1 MLIRGITI
9 TLTGDWHSGRLAA
22 LSPSAWPRVKFDI
35 FPSCECEDSPKL
47 CPVLKHN
54 CNVMFMALFYCDAI
68 FSNCHALCTH
78 NFIGICL
85 LIIYYNNNNFCNYP
99 QSDFYPNAVNA
110 PHTWHIH
117 GVLRHLAK
125 DIDNCNGIKTD
136 ESRLLMFVL
145 VILWLDDCKWHSLP
159 QSQGRWLYI
168 IHIPLTSKF
177 VICIDHEI
185 VLNQLWIFI
194 FYLMKKSINYDKNL
208 DSVYEVDY
216 FSLQL

>member
-1 MLIRGITI
+1 MTGIA
-9 TLTGDWHSGRLAA
+9 GDWPPYLL
-22 LSPSAWPRVKFDI
+22 LSCYVTLFWPRVKFDI
-35 FPSCECEDSPKL
+35 FPSCECEDSPKI

-85 LIIYYNNNNFCNYP
+85 LIIYYNNNNFCNCP
-99 QSDFYPNAVNA
+99 QSDFYQNAVNA

-125 DIDNCNGIKTD
+125 DIDNYNGIKTD

-145 VILWLDDCKWHSLP
+145 VILWLE
-159 QSQGRWLYI
+159 WLQVAQFTTKSGTVI
-168 IHIPLTSKF
+168 IHNSHTANVKTF
-177 VICIDHEI
+177 MY
-185 VLNQLWIFI
+185 WINFE
-194 FYLMKKSINYDKNL
+194 FS
-208 DSVYEVDY
+208 SFTWWREV
-216 FSLQL
+216 